1 MQNRCIYIKPSLF
14 NTLKIFL
21 NIKTDINEI
30 NYLDYTF
37 VKEIIYNDK

>member
-14 NTLKIFL
+14 NTLKNFL
-21 NIKTDINEI
+21 NIKTDTNEI
-30 NYLDYTF
+30 NYLGYTF